1 MAKTRATDNPAQ
13 AGVETRIGTEIKRL
27 RERAGLSVR
36 AFADR
41 LNFSASFISQLE
53 NGQVSPSIA
62 SLEKI
67 AAQLNITL
75 KDFFASAT
83 ESDTGIIRAKERPS
97 FRSSWSRAQV
107 AALTSMGKGYA
118 LEALMVTLEPEG
130 ESAKHPSPLTYDQ
143 FAIVFSGTLEL
154 TLDEET
160 MTLRRGDALQIPAGT
175 RHRWTNRQRR
185 SAQVV
190 LVSTRL
196 RG

>member
-1 MAKTRATDNPAQ
+1 MTKSRSSETTETDATEN
-13 AGVETRIGTEIKRL
+13 RIGSEIKRL
-27 RERAGLSVR
+27 RERAGLSLR

-41 LNFSASFISQLE
+41 LGFSPSFISQLE

-75 KDFFASAT
+75 KDFFATSTAT
-83 ESDTGIIRAKERPS
+83 DTPIVRAADRPS

-107 AALTSMGKGYA
+107 AALTSMGKGHA
-118 LEALMVTLEPEG
+118 LEALMVTLEPG
-130 ESAKHPSPLTYDQ
+130 GDSAKHPSPLTYDQ

-154 TLDEET
+154 TMGEEALN
-160 MTLRRGDALQIPAGT
+160 LRRGDAVQIPAGT
-175 RHRWTNRQRR
+175 RHRWSNRQRR